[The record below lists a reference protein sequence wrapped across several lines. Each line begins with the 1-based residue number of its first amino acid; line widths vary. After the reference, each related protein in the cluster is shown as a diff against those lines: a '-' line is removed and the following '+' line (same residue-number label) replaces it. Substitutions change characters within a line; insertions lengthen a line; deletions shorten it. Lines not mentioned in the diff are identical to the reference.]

1 MSSPKPREAQ
11 SKGLKCAKKKNNHH
25 NIENR
30 RIKTERQKGSRGREV
45 DSLILDK
52 DYFLSLLDHCCTSLF
67 CGQLNV
73 YRSPQGN
80 LLHRSLPSNLLLLS
94 EGSRSS
100 FTESTIFKRTRA
112 NSLFTMGAGGSKQQ
126 GSGPAKHIFS
136 RCVVSILRGWFLF
149 IRHCS
154 ECVEL
159 LPAHGS
165 WSVQELRV

>member
-30 RIKTERQKGSRGREV
+30 RIKTERQKESRGREV

-100 FTESTIFKRTRA
+100 FTESTIFKGYAQIVPSQWALVVQSSKGQARQSTSSLGA
-112 NSLFTMGAGGSKQQ
+112 SSLFFVAGS
-126 GSGPAKHIFS
+126 
-136 RCVVSILRGWFLF
+136 CLF
-149 IRHCS
+149 GTVQNAWSFYRRM
-154 ECVEL
+154 V
-159 LPAHGS
+159 HGVFKS
-165 WSVQELRV
+165 